1 MQIIDL
7 NEDQVEIIEA
17 RLSAYDENHISCKMN
32 GCIQIGVE
40 ENGVLIV
47 GLDACVTAFKILYVS
62 TVFVDEAYR
71 RKGIGARLM
80 REMEKRAA
88 EMGVNTIRLDT
99 FNWQGKEFYEALK
112 YTCVGHYD
120 NVEDGYSEYFFLKR
134 LNR

>member
-17 RLSAYDENHISCKMN
+17 RLNAYDENHISYKMN

-40 ENGVLIV
+40 DNGMLIA

-62 TVFVDEAYR
+62 TVFVDEAHR

-99 FNWQGKEFYEALK
+99 FNWQGKEFYEALG
-112 YTCVGHYD
+112 YTCVGQYD
-120 NVEDGYSEYFFLKR
+120 HAEDGYSEYFFLKR
-134 LNR
+134 IG